1 MRLYKCKGR
10 EEKNLNKEKFN
21 RLQMAADYG
30 AIPYVQRES
39 QRIAHL
45 VPDQTSFEQRCLNSI
60 GYWLERYE
68 GNGRSKKALIQRIIV
83 RERNKYLKAS
93 RKEAA
98 LSIEGMRDD
107 GNVSWEPHDS
117 LATIDDGLMA
127 KEKIALLAQNDLRKK
142 VILECWTDGFTNT
155 TEISALLAQRFGGN
169 SETHRKFIRR
179 FQLHCQREL
188 TA

>member
-1 MRLYKCKGR
+1 MDKQ
-10 EEKNLNKEKFN
+10 KFN
-21 RLQMAADYG
+21 RLQLAADYG

-45 VPDQTSFEQRCLNSI
+45 VPDQTSFEQRTLLSI

-68 GNGRSKKALIQRIIV
+68 GNGRDKKALIQRIIV

-117 LATIDDGLMA
+117 LATIDDGLLA
-127 KEKIALLAQNDLRKK
+127 KEKIALLAQNDPRKTM
-142 VILECWTDGFTNT
+142 ILQFWSEGCTNMD
-155 TEISALLAQRFGGN
+155 EISKLLAQHLGGN
-169 SETHRKFIRR
+169 FEAHRKFIRR
-179 FQLHCQREL
+179 FRLHCQSEL

>member
-1 MRLYKCKGR
+1 
-10 EEKNLNKEKFN
+10 LNKQKFN
-21 RLQMAADYG
+21 RLQLAADYG

-68 GNGRSKKALIQRIIV
+68 GNGRDKKALIQRIIV

-93 RKEAA
+93 RKEVA

-107 GNVSWEPHDS
+107 GNVSWEPQDV
-117 LATIDDGLMA
+117 LTDVEGEVLL
-127 KEKIALLAQNDLRKK
+127 KEKTALLTQGDLRKEL
-142 VILECWTDGFTNT
+142 ILKCWSEGCTNMA
-155 TEISALLAQRFGGN
+155 EISTLLTQRIGGN
-169 SETHRKFIRR
+169 FEAHRKFIRR
-179 FQLHCQREL
+179 FRLHCQREL

>member
-1 MRLYKCKGR
+1 M
-10 EEKNLNKEKFN
+10 NKQKFN
-21 RLQMAADYG
+21 RLQLAADSG

-45 VPDQTSFEQRCLNSI
+45 VPDQTSFEQRCFNSI

-68 GNGRSKKALIQRIIV
+68 GNGRDKKALIQRIIA

-107 GNVSWEPHDS
+107 GNVSWEPQDV
-117 LATIDDGLMA
+117 LTDVEGEVLL
-127 KEKIALLAQNDLRKK
+127 KEKTALLTQGDLRKEL
-142 VILECWTDGFTNT
+142 ILKCWSEGCTNMA
-155 TEISALLAQRFGGN
+155 EISTLLTQRLGGN
-169 SETHRKFIRR
+169 FEAHRKFIRR
-179 FQLHCQREL
+179 FRLHCQREL

>member
-1 MRLYKCKGR
+1 MI
-10 EEKNLNKEKFN
+10 KEKFN

-68 GNGRSKKALIQRIIV
+68 GNGRDKKALIQRIIV

-107 GNVSWEPHDS
+107 GNVSWEPEDV
-117 LATIDDGLMA
+117 LADVEGEVVL
-127 KEKIALLAQNDLRKK
+127 KEKTALLAQGDLRKEM
-142 VILECWTDGFTNT
+142 ILTNWSRGCT
-155 TEISALLAQRFGGN
+155 NNTEIAMLLAQHFGGN
-169 SETHRKFIRR
+169 IEGYRKYIQR
-179 FQLHCQREL
+179 FRLKCQREL
-188 TA
+188 AF